1 MPPISNSDI
10 DALKKQLQ
18 ALFTDNLV
26 TIIGS
31 GLSCAE
37 GLPSMS
43 VLANELCAKIPTMI
57 TAGDLPIWNAI
68 KVHLD
73 AGDGLE
79 IALHKAATNDSV
91 EDAILSV
98 TADFV
103 LSKELAAIEACL
115 NAGRQLKLSSL
126 LPHLSAANPKV
137 ASIITTNY
145 DRLIEFAAERAGW
158 GVDTMMVGRYWGF
171 YDPVASDKSF
181 VQSVINGPKKTL
193 RLHYRNRVRLFKPH
207 GSLDW
212 YSSNGSVVASVM
224 PLTGPRLIITPGVGK
239 YRKGYHQPFDAHRE
253 QGNAA
258 IDNASAVLCIGYGFN
273 DDHLQT
279 HLLARLAEGTRG
291 LLLTW
296 ELSANAQEALKQS
309 PNLMALSCHAD
320 KAVPGTVVTTAAGSN
335 LIPDVNWWD
344 VEEFVKGVLSV

>member
-1 MPPISNSDI
+1 MHSITDDDI
-10 DALKKQLQ
+10 HALKKQLQ

-37 GLPSMS
+37 GLPGMDA
-43 VLANELCAKIPTMI
+43 LADELCAKIPAQI
-57 TAGDLPIWNAI
+57 TAGDLPVWNAI
-68 KVHLD
+68 KEHLV

-79 IALHKAATNDSV
+79 LALHKAAANDVV
-91 EDAILSV
+91 EDAIISV

-103 LSKELAAIEACL
+103 LSKELATIEECL
-115 NAGRQLKLSSL
+115 NAGRKFKLSSL

-137 ASIITTNY
+137 VSIITTNY
-145 DRLIEFAAERAGW
+145 DRLIEFAAEREGW

-171 YDPVASDKSF
+171 YGPDASDKSF
-181 VQSVINGPKKTL
+181 VQGVIHGSKSP

-212 YSSNGSVVASVM
+212 YSSGGGVVASVM
-224 PLTGPRLIITPGVGK
+224 PLTGQRLIITPGVGK
-239 YRKGYHQPFDAHRE
+239 YQKGYKQPFDAHRE

-258 IDNASAVLCIGYGFN
+258 IDSASAVLCIGYGFN

-279 HLLARLAEGTRG
+279 HLSARLATGTRG
-291 LLLTW
+291 LLLTR
-296 ELSANAQEALKQS
+296 ELSGNAQEVLKQS
-309 PNLMALSCHAD
+309 PNLVALFCHTD
-320 KAVPGTVVTTAAGSN
+320 KTAPGTVVTTAAGSR

>member
-1 MPPISNSDI
+1 MTDDAI

-37 GLPSMS
+37 GLPSMGA
-43 VLANELCAKIPTMI
+43 LATELCAKIPSMI
-57 TAGDLPIWNAI
+57 TAGDQPIWSAI
-68 KVHLD
+68 KVYLD

-79 IALHKAATNDSV
+79 LALHKAAANDAV

-103 LSKELAAIEACL
+103 LTKELAAIEACL
-115 NAGRQLKLSSL
+115 NAGRKLKLSSL
-126 LPHLSAANPKV
+126 LPHLSAANPRV

-158 GVDTMMVGRYWGF
+158 GVDTMMVGRYWGI
-171 YDPVASDKSF
+171 YNPEASDKSF
-181 VQSVINGPKKTL
+181 VQGVINGPKTP

-279 HLLARLAEGTRG
+279 HLLARLSAGTRG

-309 PNLMALSCHAD
+309 PNLIALSCYAD
-320 KAVPGTVVTTAAGSN
+320 KASPGTVVTTAAGSN

>member
-1 MPPISNSDI
+1 MHPITTSGI
-10 DALKKQLQ
+10 DVLKKQLQ

-37 GLPSMS
+37 GLPGMDA
-43 VLANELCAKIPTMI
+43 LANELCSKIPTMI
-57 TAGDLPIWNAI
+57 TATDLPAWNAI

-73 AGDGLE
+73 AGNGLE
-79 IALHKAATNDSV
+79 LALHKATANDAI
-91 EDAILSV
+91 EDAIISV

-103 LSKELAAIEACL
+103 LSKELASIEECL
-115 NAGRQLKLSSL
+115 NAGRRLKLSSL
-126 LPHLSAANPKV
+126 LSHLSAANPKV

-145 DRLIEFAAERAGW
+145 DRLIEFAAEREGW

-171 YDPVASDKSF
+171 YEPGASDKSF
-181 VQSVINGPKKTL
+181 VQGVIHGSKSP

-212 YSSNGSVVASVM
+212 YSSGGGVVASVM
-224 PLTGPRLIITPGVGK
+224 PLAGQRLIITPGIGK
-239 YRKGYHQPFDAHRE
+239 YRKGYQQPFDAHRE

-279 HLLARLAEGTRG
+279 HLSAKLAAGTRG

-296 ELSANAQEALKQS
+296 QLSDKAQDALNQS
-309 PNLMALSCHAD
+309 PKLVALSCHTD
-320 KAVPGTVVTTAAGSN
+320 KAAPGTIVTTAAGSH

-344 VEEFVKGVLSV
+344 VEEFVKGVLSA

>member
-1 MPPISNSDI
+1 MTGDAI

-37 GLPSMS
+37 GLPGMGA
-43 VLANELCAKIPTMI
+43 LANELCAKIPTI
-57 TAGDLPIWNAI
+57 ISAGDLPVWNAI

-79 IALHKAATNDSV
+79 LALHKAAANEVV

-103 LSKELAAIEACL
+103 LSNELATIEACL
-115 NAGRQLKLSSL
+115 NAGRKLKLSFL
-126 LPHLSAANPKV
+126 LPHLSAANPKF
-137 ASIITTNY
+137 ANIITTNY
-145 DRLIEFAAERAGW
+145 DRLIEFAAERGGW
-158 GVDTMMVGRYWGF
+158 GVDTMMVGRYWGV
-171 YDPVASDKSF
+171 YSPDASDKSF
-181 VQSVINGPKKTL
+181 VQGVINGPKSP

-212 YSSNGSVVASVM
+212 YSSGEGVVASVM
-224 PLTGPRLIITPGVGK
+224 PLTGPRLIITPGIGK

-279 HLLARLAEGTRG
+279 HLSTRLAAGARG

-296 ELSANAQEALKQS
+296 ELSANAQEALKRS
-309 PNLMALSCHAD
+309 PNLIALSSHAD
-320 KAVPGTVVTTAAGSN
+320 KTAPGTVVTTAAGSH

-344 VEEFVKGVLSV
+344 VEEFAKGVLSA